1 MFANDI
7 VLTVLVT
14 TLLILLLIAGVIITM
29 TLANRRHV
37 QQEVKMA
44 QMEADYEKELRIVE
58 NEVQEQ
64 VLSNVAR
71 ELHDNIGQLLTLIRL
86 QLEQEKLDDEIL
98 AAKLEPIDGT
108 LTDTIEQVRL
118 LSHNL
123 NTEYLETH
131 GLVYAMEKEA
141 DRLSKLRRLKVHW
154 ETDGKEPGFDKGRRI
169 MIFRMIQEV
178 LNNALKHASAKN
190 IHISMDAANGFKL
203 SVTDDGKGFDVEK
216 ATTEGK
222 GSGLKN
228 MMKRAKLAGIELN
241 VKSTLGKG
249 SIFTFTETPSA

>member
-1 MFANDI
+1 MFNDDI

-29 TLANRRHV
+29 ILANRRHV

-44 QMEADYEKELRIVE
+44 QMEVDYEKELRLVE

-86 QLEQEKLDDEIL
+86 QLEQEKLDDEVLSTKL
-98 AAKLEPIDGT
+98 APIDST
-108 LTDTIEQVRL
+108 LTDTIDQVRL

-131 GLVYAMEKEA
+131 GLVYAMEKEV
-141 DRLSKLRRLKVHW
+141 DRLSKLRKLKVHW
-154 ETDGKEPGFDKGRRI
+154 STDSKEPEFEKGRRI

-178 LNNALKHASAKN
+178 LNNALKHAVAKN
-190 IHISMDAANGFKL
+190 IYISMNTVEGFIL
-203 SVTDDGKGFDVEK
+203 SIADDGRGFNIEQV
-216 ATTEGK
+216 AASGK
-222 GSGLKN
+222 GSGLQN
-228 MMKRAKLAGIELN
+228 LEKRAKLAGIDLD
-241 VKSTLGKG
+241 VKSTIGKG
-249 SIFTFTETPSA
+249 SIFTFKETR

>member
-29 TLANRRHV
+29 ILANRRHV
-37 QQEVKMA
+37 QQEVKIA

-64 VLSNVAR
+64 VLGNVAR

-86 QLEQEKLDDEIL
+86 QLEQEKLDDDVL
-98 AAKLEPIDGT
+98 AAKLAPVDST

-131 GLVYAMEKEA
+131 GLAYAIEKEV
-141 DRLSKLRRLKVHW
+141 DRLSKLRKLKVHW
-154 ETDGKEPGFDKGRRI
+154 EYDGQEPDFDKGRRI
-169 MIFRMIQEV
+169 MLFRMIQEV
-178 LNNALKHASAKN
+178 LNNALKHANAKH
-190 IHISMDAANGFKL
+190 IHINMTTADRFNL
-203 SVTDDGKGFDVEK
+203 SISDDGRGFDLEK
-216 ATTEGK
+216 VKANGK
-222 GSGLKN
+222 GSGLQN
-228 MMKRAKLAGIELN
+228 MMKRAKLAGVDFDVN
-241 VKSTLGKG
+241 STVGKG
-249 SIFTFTETPSA
+249 SIFTFTET